1 MSKPQHIVLLACQKK
16 KKAEERIQIENKE
29 FSKSRV
35 VAMLFQTRKGK
46 GIIKGK
52 KKSCE
57 TYYALEVLIEKQ
69 RS

>member
-52 KKSCE
+52 KKK
-57 TYYALEVLIEKQ
+57 L
-69 RS
+69 